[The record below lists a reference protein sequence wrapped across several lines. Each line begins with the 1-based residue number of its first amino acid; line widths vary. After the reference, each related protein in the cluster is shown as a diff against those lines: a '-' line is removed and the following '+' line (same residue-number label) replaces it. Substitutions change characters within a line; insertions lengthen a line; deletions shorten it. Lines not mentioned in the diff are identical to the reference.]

1 MVLAADLAVIA
12 PLQAIPQ
19 LPAASPEALETLIGM
34 GFDSTQATRALQQ
47 SHNDIQ
53 TALALLL

>member
-1 MVLAADLAVIA
+1 MQA
-12 PLQAIPQ
+12 PVQ
-19 LPAASPEALETLIGM
+19 LPAASPEALETLVGM
-34 GFDSTQATRALQQ
+34 GFDSAQATRALQQ